1 MVPVLARLAVA
12 DPPGELAK
20 PCLLLRL
27 RSRALAMG
35 PKPINLLKENV

>member
-1 MVPVLARLAVA
+1 MVPALVHLAVA
-12 DPPGELAK
+12 DPPEEPVK

-35 PKPINLLKENV
+35 PKHIHLLKENV